1 MLFISLVENFSK
13 FVFDA
18 ASIRWIECLSWHAL
32 QIPDYQQHLS
42 ELKLISFGV
51 IEAGHRYK
59 EDLRISFYFLI
70 SFQLPVWHFKSPWLG
85 DEKKKNS
92 HHTHLA
98 WIIFFEHFQHRA
110 NSRAISCEAISNIHF
125 QVIKS
130 KHFLGSSCK
139 DDMRNVKNAEDASIK
154 KRQLSHLWHLCKGAF
169 EMTSQFS
176 YLWKSDKNLV
186 TTFGLFQN
194 SHKNLPF
201 FLKVV
206 KGSRRL
212 NDELDLFT
220 YICIFNFERRIFY
233 RTGLGSSNN
242 FVVVIRESISR
253 IFWRTLLI
261 NRHPHI
267 ARLSG

>member
-1 MLFISLVENFSK
+1 MCVHKKCFSSLLWKISQSLSLMRLRFDGLSAFLDMPFKFQIINNTYLNSSSYPSGLSKRVIVTKKIWEFLFIFSFPFNFLSDISSHLDLVTK
-13 FVFDA
+13 
-18 ASIRWIECLSWHAL
+18 
-32 QIPDYQQHLS
+32 
-42 ELKLISFGV
+42 
-51 IEAGHRYK
+51 
-59 EDLRISFYFLI
+59 
-70 SFQLPVWHFKSPWLG
+70 
-85 DEKKKNS
+85 KKKNS

-186 TTFGLFQN
+186 TTFGLLISKFPQK
-194 SHKNLPF
+194 SPF
-201 FLKVV
+201 FPE
-206 KGSRRL
+206 GS
-212 NDELDLFT
+212 
-220 YICIFNFERRIFY
+220 
-233 RTGLGSSNN
+233 
-242 FVVVIRESISR
+242 
-253 IFWRTLLI
+253 
-261 NRHPHI
+261 
-267 ARLSG
+267 